1 MENTELVNKLYSLLT
16 TFTSYRNTSAIAD
29 TGASGHYLKSNSP
42 HEVSIQPV
50 AAIQVKQPNGQI
62 LKSAKGCRLAI
73 TTLLY
78 EAR

>member
-1 MENTELVNKLYSLLT
+1 M
-16 TFTSYRNTSAIAD
+16 NTSAIAD
-29 TGASGHYLKSNSP
+29 TGASGNYLKANAP
-42 HEVSIQPV
+42 HEIVIKLV
-50 AAIQVKQPNGQI
+50 APIQVKQPNGQI